1 MGRVMPLSPSPR
13 PPRLRMSAYPPPA
26 DGTGR
31 PSSGPARA
39 LHLRPGLILLVALG
53 GTAGTAARE
62 ALSLALPPVG
72 GVPTTILGIN
82 LLGAFLLGF
91 LLDALARRG
100 PDAGGR
106 RGLRLLLGTGFLGGF
121 TTHSALAADS
131 AVLLGGSAIGPGL
144 AYALGTVL
152 VGAFATGAGVAAA
165 SVVRPRADGHGRTGD
180 RRDDRHGGHHH
191 GGGRNGSR

>member
-1 MGRVMPLSPSPR
+1 
-13 PPRLRMSAYPPPA
+13 MSAHPPLA
-26 DGTGR
+26 DGAR
-31 PSSGPARA
+31 RSPSGPARA
-39 LHLRPGLILLVALG
+39 LHLRPGLILLVVLG

-72 GVPTTILGIN
+72 GIPVAILGIN

-121 TTHSALAADS
+121 TTYSALAADS
-131 AVLLGGSAIGPGL
+131 ALLLSATAVGPGL
-144 AYALGTVL
+144 VYALGTVV
-152 VGAFATGAGVAAA
+152 VGALATWCGVAAA
-165 SVVRPRADGHGRTGD
+165 AVVRPRADGHGRTGD
-180 RRDDRHGGHHH
+180 RRDDHHGGHHH
-191 GGGRNGSR
+191 GGRRHGGR